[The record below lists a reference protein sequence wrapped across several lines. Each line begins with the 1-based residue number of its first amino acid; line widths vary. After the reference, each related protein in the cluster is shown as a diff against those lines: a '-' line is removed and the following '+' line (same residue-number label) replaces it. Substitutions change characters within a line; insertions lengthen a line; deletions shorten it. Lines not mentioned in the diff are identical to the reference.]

1 VGKNGKV
8 FKVFKFRS
16 MRVDAES
23 QGAQWA
29 AGDDP
34 RVTRVGK
41 WLRLYRIDELP
52 QLWNVVRGDM
62 SVVGPRPER
71 PEFVRLLDQRVPY
84 YSLRHYVT
92 PGITGW
98 AQVSFRYGASVE
110 DALNKL
116 EADVYYIK
124 NMSLLLD
131 LKILLKTI
139 GVVFLAQGSR

>member
-1 VGKNGKV
+1 MERGPG
-8 FKVFKFRS
+8 RHEPCGPE
-16 MRVDAES
+16 A
-23 QGAQWA
+23 GAA
-29 AGDDP
+29 
-34 RVTRVGK
+34 
-41 WLRLYRIDELP
+41 
-52 QLWNVVRGDM
+52 
-62 SVVGPRPER
+62 
-71 PEFVRLLDQRVPY
+71 EFVRLLEQRIPY

-98 AQVSFRYGASVE
+98 AQVTFRYGASTK
-110 DALNKL
+110 DALTKL

>member
-1 VGKNGKV
+1 MTG
-8 FKVFKFRS
+8 
-16 MRVDAES
+16 
-23 QGAQWA
+23 
-29 AGDDP
+29 
-34 RVTRVGK
+34 VGK

-62 SVVGPRPER
+62 SLVGPRPER
-71 PEFVRLLDQRVPY
+71 PEFVRLLEQRIPY

-98 AQVSFRYGASVE
+98 AQVSFRYGASAE
-110 DALNKL
+110 DAMTKL